1 MLYAI
6 TIFIS
11 VLGFPGPVVFTVDEF
26 NDSKLRF
33 KTEEKCRDHIEENI
47 MLLQAW
53 STSLFPPRTPIV
65 SGAFDCTEIE
75 ESTPGL
81 SVSSDTLSKKI

>member
-1 MLYAI
+1 MLYVI

-11 VLGFPGPVVFTVDEF
+11 VLGLPGPVVFTVDEF

-33 KTEEKCRDHIEENI
+33 KTEEECRKHVEENI
-47 MLLQAW
+47 MLLKGW
-53 STSLFPPRTPIV
+53 SASLFPAGTPIV
-65 SGAFDCTEIE
+65 SGAFNCTKIE